1 MGTVDNPDI
10 YVNYS
15 SDSWPPS
22 EWTDL
27 FTACRKLHVETG
39 NAFKASRAEVT
50 LKNPVGNPL
59 TSGENKLALGK
70 YLKIDADVRG
80 TSDNVFFGKIYRI
93 RAKKVGSNPEY
104 VTLNCYGIDR
114 KLLEDTITKDFRE
127 ESLGG
132 ENWTMDTVIQWLLMI
147 PDSGVDTGFA
157 LETDDGLI
165 TSTPP
170 MDNFDQTFL
179 QDAIKKIADEIG
191 YDGYFYMNGNTPTF
205 YFKTIGTVDPAV
217 AVTLAEPFVMI
228 EPDFTIENVGNH
240 IFIWGDLDIGYPIDG
255 DMWTEKNITTNWAD
269 LNEGTVSEDT
279 EDFKAG
285 TKSARIDRAD
295 GENQILPM
303 LTLPESVDLTTGRYS
318 YLTFAFTHR
327 TEHYLANS
335 APLPMIRLIDTEDRE
350 IRFYPKKQNYK
361 KYQWY
366 DIAID
371 VYYCDINAD
380 ILNPYGMG
388 LWAYEPTGENNGFE
402 WNIKKIG
409 FITSNLIIER
419 VLHVK
424 FDGLH
429 FQGGYEINPLKHPD
443 QYPDPAENGAFKD
456 DTSISAYGRMVA
468 HEQNKL
474 IKSFEQAGLVGDYVL
489 ASRKDPLKKVTVK
502 KGAYPYLRAN
512 QKVTLTY
519 SDWDITSE
527 TWRTIDVVHDW
538 DSKTK
543 LLRATMELV
552 PQNQKVNSQDYIAE
566 SYEGLMA
573 KWGY

>member
-269 LNEGTVSEDT
+269 LNGGTVSADT
-279 EDFKAG
+279 SEYVYG
-285 TKSARIDRAD
+285 SKSVKVERGAEAD
-295 GENQILPM
+295 NIKVVF
-303 LTLPESVDLTTGRYS
+303 TLPETLDATGKRYTAICGNYYHNAAGGGDNES
-318 YLTFAFTHR
+318 ANLPLIKLEDDSSHVIFYQYAEKNVGLLRRLLWHSFTIPIYYEGISTNYNPPNRWWGSEEDAAAFT
-327 TEHYLANS
+327 
-335 APLPMIRLIDTEDRE
+335 
-350 IRFYPKKQNYK
+350 
-361 KYQWY
+361 W
-366 DIAID
+366 
-371 VYYCDINAD
+371 
-380 ILNPYGMG
+380 
-388 LWAYEPTGENNGFE
+388 
-402 WNIKKIG
+402 KITKIS
-409 FITSNLIIER
+409 FITSDKVAYSPSTIRI
-419 VLHVK
+419 
-424 FDGLH
+424 DGLY
-429 FQGGYEINPLKHPD
+429 FEGGLEIDPLENGGW
-443 QYPDPAENGAFKD
+443 YPEPAENGAFKD

-474 IKSFEQAGLVGDYVL
+474 IKSFEQAGLVGDYIL

-543 LLRATMELV
+543 LLRTTAELV
-552 PQNQKVNSQDYIAE
+552 PYLQKVNSQDYIAE